1 MRLLAPLTVLLAL
14 QPLPIFAQQD
24 QSEDPRSRVV
34 LDQTCEND
42 FSRRQVTLFANGT
55 LRRLVGEGATREM
68 RLAELGP
75 AEYEAFMARL
85 GHLRFDD
92 LAHRSAGMGGDWV
105 ESCRLELALPHREKK
120 TFEYGPYD
128 TVSPGLRQIL
138 LIFDDLMLE
147 IARVGPDAPRV
158 RGFEVEVRDRVIRR
172 RDGARFEVIGFT
184 LEGNGIE
191 LQGLDQPVTIFVV
204 KSEIQLEF
212 DLLTGNE
219 RR

>member
-1 MRLLAPLTVLLAL
+1 
-14 QPLPIFAQQD
+14 
-24 QSEDPRSRVV
+24 
-34 LDQTCEND
+34 
-42 FSRRQVTLFANGT
+42 VTLFANGT

-75 AEYEAFMARL
+75 VEFEAYLARL
-85 GHLRFDD
+85 GELRFDD
-92 LAHRSAGMGGDWV
+92 LAHESSGMGGDWV
-105 ESCRLELALPHREKK
+105 ESCRLELALPYRDKE

-147 IARVGPDAPRV
+147 IERVGPDAPRA
-158 RGFEVEVRDRVIRR
+158 RGFEVKVRDRLTRR
-172 RDGARFEVIGFT
+172 RDGARFEVISFT
-184 LEGNGIE
+184 LEGNGVE
-191 LQGLDQPVTIFVV
+191 LQGLDQPVTIYVV

-212 DLLTGNE
+212 DPDPGND